1 MKYQALVAHER
12 ENGVFEQVLTGLS
25 TENLPPGEI
34 LIKVEYSSL
43 NYKDALSAT
52 GNKGVT
58 RKYPFTP
65 GIDAAG
71 YVAES
76 HSSRFKEGD
85 QVLVTGYDLGMNT
98 PGGFGQYIRVP
109 AAWVVALPLGLS
121 MKHAMIQGTAGYTTA
136 LALHRMLINGMSADQ
151 GAVLVTGATGGVGSL
166 AILLLDHLGFEV
178 IAATLKEEKHDY
190 LRSIGASEIISSA
203 ELKDTSDRGLLSG
216 RWAHAIDTVGGDILS
231 TVVRSTKPFGN
242 VSVLGLA
249 NSAMLTMPVFP
260 LIIRGVNMLGVNSA
274 ETPYDLRLQLWK
286 NLATIWKPE
295 IPEALLTEVSLD
307 GLKEYIE
314 KILKGKITGRVI
326 VKTGEGY

>member
-1 MKYQALVAHER
+1 MQYQALVAYER
-12 ENGVFEQVLTGLS
+12 ENGVFEQVV
-25 TENLPPGEI
+25 TELNSDNLPAGEV

-71 YVAES
+71 YIAES

-109 AAWVVALPLGLS
+109 TAWVVPLPLGLS
-121 MKHAMIQGTAGYTTA
+121 MKHAMIHGTAGYTAA
-136 LALHRMLINGMSADQ
+136 LALQRMLVNGMAPDQ
-151 GAVLVTGATGGVGSL
+151 GPVLVTGATGGVGS
-166 AILLLDHLGFEV
+166 ISVLLLDHLGYEV
-178 IAATLKEEKHDY
+178 SAATLKEEKHDY
-190 LRSIGASEIISSA
+190 LRRIGASEIISSA
-203 ELKDTSDRGLLSG
+203 ELKDTTDRGLLSG

-242 VSVLGLA
+242 VAVLGLA
-249 NSAMLTMPVFP
+249 NSSLLTMPVFP
-260 LIIRGVNMLGVNSA
+260 FIIRGVNMLGVNSA
-274 ETPYDLRLQLWK
+274 ETPYDLRVQLWK
-286 NLATIWKPE
+286 NLATFWKPE
-295 IPEALLTEVSLD
+295 IPEELVTEVSL
-307 GLKEYIE
+307 GELKPYIE
-314 KILKGKITGRVI
+314 KILKGKVTGRVV
-326 VKTGEGY
+326 VKTGEG

>member
-1 MKYQALVAHER
+1 MQYKALVAHER
-12 ENGVFEQVLTGLS
+12 ENGVFEQVLTELQ
-25 TENLPPGEI
+25 TDNLPAGEV

-71 YVAES
+71 YVAQS
-76 HSSRFKEGD
+76 LTPLYKEGD

-109 AAWVVALPLGLS
+109 AAWVVPLPFGLS
-121 MKHAMIQGTAGYTTA
+121 MKHAMILGTAGYTTA
-136 LALHRMLINGMSADQ
+136 LALHRMLVNGMQPDQ

-166 AILLLDHLGFEV
+166 AVLILHHLGYEV
-178 IAATLKEEKHDY
+178 TAATLKEDKHDF
-190 LRSIGASEIISSA
+190 LRLLGASDIISSS
-203 ELKDTSDRGLLSG
+203 ELKDTSNRGLLSG

-231 TVVRSTKPFGN
+231 TVVRSTRPFGN

-249 NSAMLTMPVFP
+249 NSSMLTMPVFP

-274 ETPYDLRLQLWK
+274 ETPYTLRVQLWK

-295 IPEALLTEVSLD
+295 IPEELVTEVTLS

-314 KILKGKITGRVI
+314 KILKGKVTGRVV
-326 VKTGEGY
+326 VKTGGGY